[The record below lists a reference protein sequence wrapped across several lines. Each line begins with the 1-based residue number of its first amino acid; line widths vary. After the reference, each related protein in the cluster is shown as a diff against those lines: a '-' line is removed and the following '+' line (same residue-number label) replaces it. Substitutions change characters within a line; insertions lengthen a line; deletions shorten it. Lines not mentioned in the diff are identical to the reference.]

1 MQGQEHGPAW
11 WQVDLGGMAQVDK
24 VNVWHRTDCCQ
35 DRLEGA
41 QIYVSTT
48 PLYSQVRCAVMTAL

>member
-1 MQGQEHGPAW
+1 LARR
-11 WQVDLGGMAQVDK
+11 QVDLGALATVDH
-24 VNVWHRTDCCQ
+24 VSLWHRTDCCQ

-48 PLYSQVRCAVMTAL
+48 SMYSQVRCSVITAL

>member
-1 MQGQEHGPAW
+1 MARR
-11 WQVDLGGMAQVDK
+11 QVDLGALATVDH
-24 VNVWHRTDCCQ
+24 VSLWHRTDCCQ